1 MHASSTTLRFY
12 LSDEGYV
19 LLYMLT
25 DTFNIYIL
33 NFLNIFCDQEN
44 RDMPIANLSYLLRGS
59 DRTLKALRMFYGI
72 TQNCKNAFTKYL
84 YHQRLY
90 ASFHMTRAR
99 YRLTRG
105 RYQLVQAIPCLVRE
119 ISYIKKKVLMIGVD
133 P

>member
-19 LLYMLT
+19 FLYLLT

-72 TQNCKNAFTKYL
+72 IQNCKNTFTKYL
-84 YHQRLY
+84 YHQGLY

-119 ISYIKKKVLMIGVD
+119 ISYIKKKELMIGVD

>member
-19 LLYMLT
+19 FLYLLT

-72 TQNCKNAFTKYL
+72 IQNCKNAFTKYL
-84 YHQRLY
+84 YHQGLY

-119 ISYIKKKVLMIGVD
+119 ISYVKKKELMIGVD